1 MANDQENDLLLKA
14 GMEGFSSLEQR
25 QNRKTAAGSG
35 RGRPTP
41 TRNNYELA
49 PTINSKEA
57 ARRYGGILIEP
68 VITSHEAALRYGGT
82 VIVPAMTSVQVVE
95 RLGGV
100 LITDGRKGQVSGA

>member
-25 QNRKTAAGSG
+25 QSRKTAAGSG
-35 RGRPTP
+35 RGRPA
-41 TRNNYELA
+41 RNNYELA